1 MRSIAW
7 IAFGGAV
14 LLAASGARA
23 DVVGSFEGTL
33 SSKAGTQP
41 ISAVFKQVAKVVNGT
56 VALPGTLATFGDQYL
71 VVGKATG
78 KSTKVRLKFQG
89 PGDDNGA
96 FLKGNLKQVGSTLT
110 GKVKIKVPGSK
121 PLNGKVSLAQNPPV
135 GDGTSCDAVYQA
147 NKTFFDD
154 SVMDALNKCGEC
166 HGTALQAESTRLH
179 VNLIDPLAT
188 ARAIAPFVD
197 STNPSASKL
206 LVKPLNLVPHG
217 GGSEIT
223 AGSAEE
229 QTLQQWIALIAAAHC
244 N

>member
-14 LLAASGARA
+14 LLAAGAARA

-33 SSKAGTQP
+33 SSKSGTQP
-41 ISAVFKQVAKVVNGT
+41 ISAVFKQVANVVNGT
-56 VALPGTLATFGDQYL
+56 VALPGNLATFGDQYL
-71 VVGKATG
+71 VVGKG
-78 KSTKVRLKFQG
+78 TKKRLKFQG

-96 FLKGNLKQVGSTLT
+96 FLKGNLKVSGSTLT
-110 GKVKIKVPGSK
+110 GKVKIKVSGSK
-121 PLNGKVSLAQNPPV
+121 PLSAKVSLTANPPV
-135 GDGTSCDAVYQA
+135 ADGTSCDAVYNA
-147 NKTFFDD
+147 NKTLFDG

-166 HGTALQAESTRLH
+166 HGTGLQAESTRLH

-197 STNPSASKL
+197 AGTPSASKL
-206 LVKPLNLVPHG
+206 IAKPLYLVPHG
-217 GGSEIT
+217 GGAEIT
-223 AGSAEE
+223 AGSVEE
-229 QTLQQWIALIAAAHC
+229 QTLQQWIALIVAANC

>member
-14 LLAASGARA
+14 LLVAGAARA

-33 SSKAGTQP
+33 ASKSGTVP

-56 VALPGTLATFGDQYL
+56 VALPGDLATFGDQYL
-71 VVGKATG
+71 VIGKA
-78 KSTKVRLKFQG
+78 TKVRLKFQG

-96 FLKGNLKQVGSTLT
+96 FLKGNLKVSGSTLS
-110 GKVKIKVPGSK
+110 GKVKIKLPGSK
-121 PLNGKVSLAQNPPV
+121 PLNGKMSLTANPPV

>member
-14 LLAASGARA
+14 LLAAGAARA

-33 SSKAGTQP
+33 ASKSGTLP
-41 ISAVFKQVAKVVNGT
+41 VSAVFKQTAKIVNGT

-71 VVGKATG
+71 VIGKA
-78 KSTKVRLKFQG
+78 TKVRLKFQG

-96 FLKGNLKQVGSTLT
+96 FLKGNLKVSGSTLS
-110 GKVKIKVPGSK
+110 GKVKIQLPGSK
-121 PLNGKVSLAQNPPV
+121 PLKGKMSLAANPPV
-135 GDGTSCDAVYQA
+135 ADGTSCDAVYDA

-166 HGTALQAESTRLH
+166 HGTGLQAESTRLH

-197 STNPSASKL
+197 SANPSASKL
-206 LVKPLNLVPHG
+206 LTKPLYLVPHG
-217 GGSEIT
+217 GGAEIT
-223 AGSAEE
+223 AGSVEE

>member
-14 LLAASGARA
+14 LLAGGAAHA

-33 SSKAGTQP
+33 ASKSGTQP
-41 ISAVFKQVAKVVNGT
+41 ISAVFKQVGNVVNGT
-56 VALPGTLATFGDQYL
+56 VALPGNLATFGDQY
-71 VVGKATG
+71 VVGPLG
-78 KSTKVRLKFQG
+78 KSTKKRLKFQG

-96 FLKGNLKQVGSTLT
+96 FLKGNLKVSGSTLT

-121 PLNGKVSLAQNPPV
+121 PLNGKVSLTLNPPV
-135 GDGTSCDAVYQA
+135 SDGTSCDAVYQEPT

-166 HGTALQAESTRLH
+166 HGPGLQAESTRLS

-188 ARAIAPFVD
+188 ARAIVPFID
-197 STNPSASKL
+197 SANPSASKL
-206 LVKPLNLVPHG
+206 LTKPLYLVPHG

-229 QTLQQWIALIAAAHC
+229 QALQSWIALIAAAHC

>member
-1 MRSIAW
+1 MRSIEW

-14 LLAASGARA
+14 LLAAGAAHA

-33 SSKAGTQP
+33 SSKSGTLP
-41 ISAVFKQVAKVVNGT
+41 VSAVFKQAAKIVNGT

-71 VVGKATG
+71 VVGKAT
-78 KSTKVRLKFQG
+78 KVRLKFSG
-89 PGDDNGA
+89 AGKDHGA
-96 FLKGNLKQVGSTLT
+96 FLKGNLKVSGSTLS
-110 GKVKIKVPGSK
+110 GKVKIKLPGSK
-121 PLNGKVSLAQNPPV
+121 SLNGKVSLTANPPV

-166 HGTALQAESTRLH
+166 HGPGLQAESTRLH
-179 VNLIDPLAT
+179 VDLIDPLAT

-197 STNPSASKL
+197 AANPSASKL
-206 LVKPLNLVPHG
+206 LTKPLYLVPHG
-217 GGSEIT
+217 GGTEIT
-223 AGSAEE
+223 AGSTEE

>member
-14 LLAASGARA
+14 LLVAGAARA

-33 SSKAGTQP
+33 ASKSGTVP

-56 VALPGTLATFGDQYL
+56 VALPGDLATFGDQYL
-71 VVGKATG
+71 VIGKA
-78 KSTKVRLKFQG
+78 TKVRLKFSG
-89 PGDDNGA
+89 AGKDHGA
-96 FLKGNLKQVGSTLT
+96 FLKGNLKVSGSTLS
-110 GKVKIKVPGSK
+110 GKVKIKLPGSK
-121 PLNGKVSLAQNPPV
+121 PLNGKVSLTANPPV

-206 LVKPLNLVPHG
+206 LAKPLNLVPHG

>member
-1 MRSIAW
+1 MIASTR
-7 IAFGGAV
+7 ATDANTPSSSVVKRRFSSRC
-14 LLAASGARA
+14 ASK
-23 DVVGSFEGTL
+23 SGTV
-33 SSKAGTQP
+33 P

-56 VALPGTLATFGDQYL
+56 VALPGDLATFGDQYL
-71 VVGKATG
+71 VIGKA
-78 KSTKVRLKFQG
+78 TKVRLKFQG

-96 FLKGNLKQVGSTLT
+96 FLKGNLKVSGSTLS
-110 GKVKIKVPGSK
+110 GKVKIKLPGSK
-121 PLNGKVSLAQNPPV
+121 SLNGKVSLTANPPV

>member
-1 MRSIAW
+1 MWRLV
-7 IAFGGAV
+7 AV
-14 LLAASGARA
+14 ALLALPLGSS
-23 DVVGSFEGTL
+23 VVLAEDMKL
-33 SSKAGTQP
+33 PPLKKQP
-41 ISAVFKQVAKVVNGT
+41 TPQAVI
-56 VALPGTLATFGDQYL
+56 DEH
-71 VVGKATG
+71 
-78 KSTKVRLKFQG
+78 
-89 PGDDNGA
+89 
-96 FLKGNLKQVGSTLT
+96 
-110 GKVKIKVPGSK
+110 
-121 PLNGKVSLAQNPPV
+121 
-135 GDGTSCDAVYQA
+135 
-147 NKTFFDD
+147 
-154 SVMDALNKCGEC
+154 MDALNKCGEC

>member
-14 LLAASGARA
+14 LLAAGAARA

-33 SSKAGTQP
+33 SSKSGTQP

-56 VALPGTLATFGDQYL
+56 VALPGNLATFGDQYL
-71 VVGKATG
+71 VVGKAT
-78 KSTKVRLKFQG
+78 KVRLKISG
-89 PGDDNGA
+89 GGDDNGG
-96 FLKGNLKQVGSTLT
+96 FLKGTLKVSGNTLR
-110 GKVKIKVPGSK
+110 GKVKIRVPGSK
-121 PLNGKVSLAQNPPV
+121 PLNGKVTLTANPPV
-135 GDGTSCDAVYQA
+135 GDGTGCDAVYQA
-147 NKTFFDD
+147 NKTTFDD

-166 HGTALQAESTRLH
+166 HGPALQAESTRLE

-188 ARAIAPFVD
+188 ARAIAPFID
-197 STNPSASKL
+197 SVNPSASKL

-217 GGSEIT
+217 GGVELT
-223 AGSAEE
+223 AGSVEE
-229 QTLQQWIALIAAAHC
+229 QSLQSWIALIAAAQC

>member
-14 LLAASGARA
+14 LLAAGAAHA

-33 SSKAGTQP
+33 SSKSGTLP
-41 ISAVFKQVAKVVNGT
+41 VSAVFKQAAKIVNGT

-71 VVGKATG
+71 VVGKAT
-78 KSTKVRLKFQG
+78 KVRLKFSG
-89 PGDDNGA
+89 AGKDHGA
-96 FLKGNLKQVGSTLT
+96 FLKGNLKVSGSTLRGT
-110 GKVKIKVPGSK
+110 VKIKIPGSK
-121 PLNGKVSLAQNPPV
+121 PLNGKMSLAANPPV
-135 GDGTSCDAVYQA
+135 ADGTSCDAVYDA
-147 NKTFFDD
+147 NKTLFDG

-166 HGTALQAESTRLH
+166 HGPGLQAESTRLH
-179 VNLIDPLAT
+179 VDLIDPLAT

-197 STNPSASKL
+197 AANPSASKL
-206 LVKPLNLVPHG
+206 LTKPLYLVPHG
-217 GGSEIT
+217 GGTEIT
-223 AGSAEE
+223 AGSTEE

>member
-14 LLAASGARA
+14 LLVAGAAQA

-33 SSKAGTQP
+33 ASKSGTVP

-56 VALPGTLATFGDQYL
+56 VALPGDLATFGDQYL
-71 VVGKATG
+71 VIGKA
-78 KSTKVRLKFQG
+78 TKVRLKFQG

-96 FLKGNLKQVGSTLT
+96 FLKGNRKVSGSTLRGT
-110 GKVKIKVPGSK
+110 VKIKIPGSK
-121 PLNGKVSLAQNPPV
+121 PLNGKMSLAANPPV
-135 GDGTSCDAVYQA
+135 ADGTSCDAVYDA
-147 NKTFFDD
+147 NKTLFDG

-166 HGTALQAESTRLH
+166 HGPGLQAESTRLH
-179 VNLIDPLAT
+179 VDLIDPLAT
-188 ARAIAPFVD
+188 ARAIVPFID
-197 STNPSASKL
+197 AGNQSASKL
-206 LVKPLNLVPHG
+206 LTKPLYLVPHG

-223 AGSAEE
+223 AGSVEE